1 MVMTA
6 VFGEFGMPGTFY
18 THTHSCMHLM
28 RCRVQMQKE
37 TQQGHKC
44 TGIRKLHQRAHGNG
58 NRWRNQV
65 GEWPSAIDFMPSL
78 FSLRV
83 CALWVHKVNGLKKH
97 ISLSGNFNKYV
108 QFIRSHAPIER
119 SSNQECFPTSQLKQR
134 IPTKKSYEFNC
145 VSTWWKSLTWIQ
157 WLTT

>member
-1 MVMTA
+1 MGMTP
-6 VFGEFGMPGTFY
+6 VFGEFGMPDTFY
-18 THTHSCMHLM
+18 THTHTLACTWWDAEC
-28 RCRVQMQKE
+28 RCRTKPNRVINALALESCIRERMVM
-37 TQQGHKC
+37 G
-44 TGIRKLHQRAHGNG
+44 TG
-58 NRWRNQV
+58 NQV

-119 SSNQECFPTSQLKQR
+119 NSNQECFPTSQLKQR
-134 IPTKKSYEFNC
+134 IITKKSYEFKC
-145 VSTWWKSLTWIQ
+145 TSIWWKSFTWIQ